1 MMGLEASISDI
12 IVTLIIKTTKN
23 KKMKHLFIA
32 LAILFSTATFGQTF
46 DGVPIS
52 GDLPTAISKYKA
64 KGYTL
69 VNTFEQGV
77 KLKGR
82 VASRSIELFIFVTP
96 KTRKI
101 FKMVAYLPEETS
113 WTSLRQTYYDLLS
126 PLQNKYGEPDDSEAK
141 FITPYYLGDGYELQ
155 AVELEKIDYHA
166 YWFRRDNLTVGVEIS
181 KYKQVKLTYENN
193 IMIELKNKE
202 QTEIENNS
210 F

>member
-1 MMGLEASISDI
+1 M
-12 IVTLIIKTTKN
+12 
-23 KKMKHLFIA
+23 KKLFIA

-52 GDLPTAISKYKA
+52 GDLNTTISKFRA
-64 KGYTL
+64 KGYTIA
-69 VNTFEQGV
+69 NTFEQGV

-82 VASRSIELFIFVTP
+82 VASREIELFVFVTP
-96 KTRKI
+96 KTRKV
-101 FKMVAYLPEETS
+101 FKMVVYLAEESS
-113 WTSLRQTYYDLLS
+113 WYSLRQTYIDMLTSLK
-126 PLQNKYGEPDDSEAK
+126 NKYGEPDDTEAK

-155 AVELEKIDYHA
+155 AVELEKLDYHA

-193 IMIELKNKE
+193 LMMDLKNKE
-202 QTEIENNS
+202 QAEIENNS